1 MTEEV
6 NDPLFRPFQFKHLTL
21 KNRIMSTSHAISYGV
36 DGKPQERYQRYHEE
50 KARGGLALTMF
61 GGSSNVAADSPSVFG
76 QLYVGDDSIIPHF
89 QQFSERIHA
98 YDCAL
103 MCQITHLGRRG
114 SAYVEEWVPMV
125 APSRVREPLHRSFPK
140 EMDDDDISRIVA
152 AYAAAAG
159 RCQQGGLD
167 GCEVVASA
175 HLIGQFFSPIANRRL
190 DALGGSIENRTAFG
204 RGVLD
209 AIRKEVGDEFIVGM
223 RLSMHEGGPDG
234 LHREECVEIARIF
247 EEAGTV
253 DFFNVMHGR
262 MDTRLALAE
271 QNMPGMGIRSAPFL
285 DDVGWFRREVS
296 LPIFH
301 AARVNDVATARHAI
315 DTGLVDMI
323 GMTRG
328 HIADPHIVAK
338 IRSGQEDRI
347 RPCAGANLC
356 TSEARACVHNGA
368 TGRERTLPHLIQRSD
383 HAPLKVVVVGG
394 GPAGMEAARVC
405 GERGH
410 FVVLFEAMP
419 DLGGQLRVAAAAG
432 WRYELD
438 GITEWL
444 RSELGHLGVD
454 VRTGTPANETEV
466 LAEDPDV
473 VIIATGGAP
482 DLGWVNGAEHCVSVN
497 DILERRVLP
506 ATRVLVIDGTGDH
519 QASSVA
525 EYLAEAGSDVELV
538 CPDTGY
544 GLDMPPLTQVAFRKR
559 LYANEVAVTLDHH
572 LDKVEPADNGLRVT
586 LTNALTGVSV
596 DRSVDQVVIEH
607 GTTPIDDLFHALCPK
622 SRNDG
627 TTDLDALLAVR
638 PQQPLPAGSGEFDLF
653 RVGDA
658 VASRNIH
665 AAIVDSLRLGVAL

>member
-1 MTEEV
+1 
-6 NDPLFRPFQFKHLTL
+6 
-21 KNRIMSTSHAISYGV
+21 
-36 DGKPQERYQRYHEE
+36 
-50 KARGGLALTMF
+50 
-61 GGSSNVAADSPSVFG
+61 
-76 QLYVGDDSIIPHF
+76 
-89 QQFSERIHA
+89 
-98 YDCAL
+98 
-103 MCQITHLGRRG
+103 
-114 SAYVEEWVPMV
+114 
-125 APSRVREPLHRSFPK
+125 
-140 EMDDDDISRIVA
+140 
-152 AYAAAAG
+152 
-159 RCQQGGLD
+159 
-167 GCEVVASA
+167 
-175 HLIGQFFSPIANRRL
+175 
-190 DALGGSIENRTAFG
+190 
-204 RGVLD
+204 
-209 AIRKEVGDEFIVGM
+209 
-223 RLSMHEGGPDG
+223 MHEGGSDG

-285 DDVGWFRREVS
+285 DDVGWFRSEVS

-301 AARVNDVATARHAI
+301 AARVNDVSTARHAI
-315 DTGLVDMI
+315 GTGLVDMI